1 MAGENWMGHAYGEW
15 NSERANKRS
24 YRIEQS
30 VTVFL
35 ALQDISVGSET

>member
-1 MAGENWMGHAYGEW
+1 MEHAYGEW
-15 NSERANKRS
+15 DSEHANKGS

-35 ALQDISVGSET
+35 VLQNISVGSET